1 MMKLTIVEIPED
13 EINIGDPTCILNA
26 FPYMVEDENGAR
38 WFGAQTIEEC
48 ENYITL
54 HTTNE

>member
-1 MMKLTIVEIPED
+1 MKLTIVEIPED